1 MTNQVEAGHIEGMS
15 IETVS
20 KPASGERPLPTT
32 PTGIHEA
39 AAEVRALRGSGL
51 TWAEVS
57 VKTGFTRASA
67 LRLTH
72 NLFELTDAAHPRV
85 A

>member
-1 MTNQVEAGHIEGMS
+1 M
-15 IETVS
+15 
-20 KPASGERPLPTT
+20 RD
-32 PTGIHEA
+32 
-39 AAEVRALRGSGL
+39 SGL